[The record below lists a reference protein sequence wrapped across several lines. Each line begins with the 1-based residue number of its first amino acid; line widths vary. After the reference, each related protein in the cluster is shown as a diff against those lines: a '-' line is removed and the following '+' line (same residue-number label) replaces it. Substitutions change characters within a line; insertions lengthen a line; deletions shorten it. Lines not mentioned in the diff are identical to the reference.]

1 LNQADVRDG
10 RWLSPR
16 VNAPPEFARQF
27 VVSAARVPQE
37 PRTTRSDSVSR
48 FPCEALVLLFGAL
61 HIALHIDDTQPADEA
76 AITLSVTLLQPFP
89 WEMFREASLGV
100 QYESHRTVINEVDF
114 HLGLKDAC
122 FHCNVTRS

>member
-1 LNQADVRDG
+1 M
-10 RWLSPR
+10 
-16 VNAPPEFARQF
+16 
-27 VVSAARVPQE
+27 
-37 PRTTRSDSVSR
+37 
-48 FPCEALVLLFGAL
+48 LLFGAL